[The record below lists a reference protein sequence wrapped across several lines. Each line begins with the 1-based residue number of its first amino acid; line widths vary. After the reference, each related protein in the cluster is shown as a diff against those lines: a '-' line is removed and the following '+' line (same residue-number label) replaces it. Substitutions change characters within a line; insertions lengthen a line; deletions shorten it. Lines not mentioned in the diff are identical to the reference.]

1 MPEPVLKFCER
12 VPTCLMKILTYLI
25 VLSVMFPIGS
35 FGQVKSNTGRDT
47 QKVHDQSSITTA
59 SPKEVAIKT
68 EGVVRCDKPEK
79 EYAFEV
85 GDRPGHSLIISQRK
99 CIWTKPLEVIGT
111 HTKDGI
117 ATQFV
122 EQMEGILHL
131 HGFEVDTLDS
141 GDKLTLRIMGQIA
154 GESGPAKIA
163 GRWGLM
169 RGTGKLKGIKGGG
182 GYEGQLAPDGSIT
195 FELEGEYVP
204 PDRQAEGQNEGEERK

>member
-1 MPEPVLKFCER
+1 
-12 VPTCLMKILTYLI
+12 MKTLI
-25 VLSVMFPIGS
+25 CIVVFSLVCPIAT
-35 FGQVKSNTGRDT
+35 FGQAESNTER
-47 QKVHDQSSITTA
+47 KIPKAHDQTSTTTPSEKA
-59 SPKEVAIKT
+59 GIKT

-79 EYAFEV
+79 TYSFEV

-99 CIWTKPLEVIGT
+99 CTWTRPLELIGS
-111 HTKDGI
+111 HSKDGI

-141 GDKLTLRIMGQIA
+141 GDKLTMRIMGQIA
-154 GESGPAKIA
+154 GEDGPAKNE

-182 GYEGQLAPDGSIT
+182 GYEGQLAADGSIT
-195 FELEGEYVP
+195 FQLEGAYVL
-204 PDRQAEGQNEGEERK
+204 PDEPAGNQNEGEKK